1 MNGINLKLWAGI
13 AAIAIGPAPAAMA
26 QAGYTVGHTAW
37 GAPDFQGV
45 WTNSSIT
52 RLTRPPGIDH
62 LVLTPEEARKLEA
75 ADFNNQRTAAEK
87 APTDQSTGAP
97 QKAKSL
103 PSVGNYNAVW
113 VDPGSKVATIRG
125 ELRSS
130 WIVEPANGRIPMS
143 AAGRKKMSTWR
154 PNATRD
160 GSFTPPPVDPLLEP
174 KKVKATKA
182 KPAKASAAPK
192 VKPGEK
198 PFVDAATPP
207 ARSPDSA
214 APAYDG
220 PEARGA
226 GERCLIGF
234 GATGGPVMNNVLYNN
249 HYQVIQSPDHVVLD
263 VEMTHDARII
273 PIYKNMTEA
282 EKHFGPAAIPKWLGD
297 SVGWY
302 EGDTLVIETRN
313 VNRQQ
318 GGPVWISDTG
328 KMTERLTRVGA
339 DDIVYEFRIED
350 PEVYT
355 QPWRGEISWRLT
367 PDNVYEYACHEGNYA
382 MPGILAGARK
392 QEREGVSLEVTR
404 DSEG

>member
-1 MNGINLKLWAGI
+1 MNRINLKLSAGI
-13 AAIAIGPAPAAMA
+13 AAIAMSFAPAAVA
-26 QAGYTVGHTAW
+26 QAGYTVPHTSW

-52 RLTRPPGIDH
+52 KLTRPAGIDH

-103 PSVGNYNAVW
+103 PGVGNYNAVW
-113 VDPGSKVATIRG
+113 VDPGSKVATIKG

-130 WIVEPANGRIPMS
+130 WIVEPADGRIPMS
-143 AAGRKKMSTWR
+143 AAGRKKMAMWR

-160 GSFTPPPVDPLLEP
+160 GSFKPLPVDPLLAP
-174 KKVKATKA
+174 KKVKAAKVKPVKA
-182 KPAKASAAPK
+182 PAAAK
-192 VKPGEK
+192 LKPGEK
-198 PFVDAATPP
+198 PFLDAATPP
-207 ARSPDSA
+207 PRSADAGAR
-214 APAYDG
+214 AYDG
-220 PEARGA
+220 PESRGA
-226 GERCLIGF
+226 GERCLVGF

-249 HYQVIQSPDHVVLD
+249 HYQVFQTPDHVVLD

-273 PIYKNMTEA
+273 PIYKTMGEA

-318 GGPVWISDTG
+318 GGPVWVSDTG
-328 KMTERLTRVGA
+328 KMTERLTRVGQ
-339 DDIVYEFRIED
+339 DDILYEFRIED
-350 PEVYT
+350 PDVYT

-367 PDNVYEYACHEGNYA
+367 PDSVYEYACHEGNYA

-392 QEREGVSLEVTR
+392 QERDGVSLEVTK